1 MPIAQIR
8 LVTFMADVAE
18 EVGPGDGVGAAH
30 EVGVCDGAEGFA
42 DFRGVGDVAVGGE
55 EEGADAVGVGGVA
68 VGGVCGVYGAGR
80 G

>member
-42 DFRGVGDVAVGGE
+42 DFRGVGDVAMSRE
-55 EEGADAVGVGGVA
+55 EESADAVGVGGVA
-68 VGGVCGVYGAGR
+68 VGGVCGVYRAGCS
-80 G
+80 